1 MRTVTYTLAHA
12 LALLAPALPQGGM
25 PAQRPPQIR
34 VRSAQLN
41 VLRGQPATV
50 TGTLGEAGAGD
61 AVSLQERIG
70 GRWRT
75 RALTT
80 AGVHGRFAL
89 AFRPQALG
97 SAAVRLRAT
106 GDGSVAAF
114 PPPGCLEACTQAA
127 QAARLWLRARA
138 RPLGTLNVFRAV
150 VASWYSSGGT
160 TACGIYLTAA
170 TLGVANRTLPCGTI
184 VTLRY
189 GARSLRV
196 PVIDRGPFVEGRE
209 YDLTEATKQ
218 ALGFPSLGVV
228 WSTY

>member
-12 LALLAPALPQGGM
+12 LAVLAPALPQSAI
-25 PAQRPPQIR
+25 PPRRPPQIK

-41 VLRGQPATV
+41 VLRSGRAAV
-50 TGTLGEAGAGD
+50 AGTLGEEGAGD
-61 AVSLQERIG
+61 AVTLQERLG
-70 GRWRT
+70 GHWRT
-75 RALTT
+75 RATAL

-89 AFRPQALG
+89 SFRPQAPG
-97 SAAVRLRAT
+97 SAPVRLRVAP
-106 GDGSVAAF
+106 DGSLAAF
-114 PPPGCLEACTQAA
+114 PPAGCVESCAPSA
-127 QAARLWLRARA
+127 QAARVWARART
-138 RPLGTLNVFRAV
+138 RPLGTLNVFRPV

-160 TACGIYLTAA
+160 TACGIDLTAG

-189 GARSLRV
+189 GARTLRV

-209 YDLTEATKQ
+209 YDLTEATKE